1 MIKVTWVLWV
11 LLLGFAALAQG
22 GSIYR
27 WVDGHGRVHYS
38 DQPRGDHFQSVDMPP
53 TVRYPH
59 QIEKQEPES
68 KAVRTGGQREKIP
81 AKPPAV
87 PDLALRSKNC
97 RIARDNM
104 QHNER
109 ISRMYRLDADG
120 TRQFL
125 TDDERAAVL
134 EKSRQQIKNWCD

>member
-1 MIKVTWVLWV
+1 MMKVTRVLWV

-38 DQPRGDHFQSVDMPP
+38 DQPQGDHFQNVDMPSA
-53 TVRYPH
+53 VRYPH
-59 QIEKQEPES
+59 QVEQQPES
-68 KAVRTGGQREKIP
+68 KAGHPDSQPKKTAATEPPSAPDP
-81 AKPPAV
+81 A
-87 PDLALRSKNC
+87 LSSKNC
-97 RIARDNM
+97 QIARNNL

-109 ISRMYRLDADG
+109 ISRMYRLGADG

-125 TDDERAAVL
+125 TAEERAAVL
-134 EKSRQQIKNWCD
+134 EKSRAQIKNWCG